1 MKLRSQGF
9 RLCGHSLNILQHRLY
24 RNLLDLAFREED
36 RAGRIFFDEGR
47 VVRGHDY
54 GATLTS
60 DFLEQP
66 NDAFGRQRIE
76 VAGRFVGQKQAGT
89 VQQGAGDGDALLST
103 SQKRATRL
111 QKVVLPKPEGP
122 TMSWRAGR
130 RLCQ

>member
-76 VAGRFVGQKQAGT
+76 VAGRFVGQKRG
-89 VQQGAGDGDALLST
+89 GDGSAA
-103 SQKRATRL
+103 RAMTRRCCS
-111 QKVVLPKPEGP
+111 PPESSNGI
-122 TMSWRAGR
+122 
-130 RLCQ
+130 L

>member
-76 VAGRFVGQKQAGT
+76 VAGRF
-89 VQQGAGDGDALLST
+89 S
-103 SQKRATRL
+103 RARAMTRRCCS
-111 QKVVLPKPEGP
+111 PPESSNGI
-122 TMSWRAGR
+122 
-130 RLCQ
+130 L

>member
-89 VQQGAGDGDALLST
+89 VQQGAGDDQTLLF
-103 SQKRATRL
+103 A
-111 QKVVLPKPEGP
+111 
-122 TMSWRAGR
+122 AGKLER
-130 RLCQ
+130 HLVAFGFQRYDLEYLVDPLADF

>member
-1 MKLRSQGF
+1 MSGNDEFRFQGF
-9 RLCGHSLNILQHRLY
+9 RLCGYSLNILQHRLY

-36 RAGRIFFDEGR
+36 RARRILFDEGR

-76 VAGRFVGQKQAGT
+76 VAGRFVGENHLRV
-89 VQQGAGDGDALLST
+89 VQQRTCDG
-103 SQKRATRL
+103 
-111 QKVVLPKPEGP
+111 
-122 TMSWRAGR
+122 
-130 RLCQ
+130 